1 MNTNKIKDKI
11 AKGNL
16 SDGIEDLIQL
26 LKDFNDK
33 QMLNDPSSEFNA
45 ITLGTLSIVSEYE
58 SQKIKGEKSKKKQK
72 TFFSL

>member
-33 QMLNDPSSEFNA
+33 QMLNEA
-45 ITLGTLSIVSEYE
+45 ILLSTRLSTW
-58 SQKIKGEKSKKKQK
+58 EK
-72 TFFSL
+72 